1 MGTVFLQHHSDS
13 NNMKIV
19 AALTLL
25 ATLASTQPAP
35 YDRIYYGA
43 SLPYNSA
50 SGGYGGYV
58 RTNDYYGTTHYY
70 VKRSASPYDRIYYDA
85 TLPYSAVSGG
95 YGGYVRTNDYYGTTH
110 YNI

>member
-1 MGTVFLQHHSDS
+1 
-13 NNMKIV
+13 MKIIAV
-19 AALTLL
+19 LTLL
-25 ATLASTQPAP
+25 ASLASSQPVPEAAP
-35 YDRIYYGA
+35 YDRIYYDA

-70 VKRSASPYDRIYYDA
+70 VKRSADADAVPYDRIYYDA
-85 TLPYSAVSGG
+85 SLPYNAASGS

-110 YNI
+110 YYI

>member
-1 MGTVFLQHHSDS
+1 
-13 NNMKIV
+13 MKILAV
-19 AALTLL
+19 LTLL
-25 ATLASTQPAP
+25 ATLASSQPAA
-35 YDRIYYGA
+35 YDRIYYDA

-58 RTNDYYGTTHYY
+58 RTNNDYGTTHYY

-85 TLPYSAVSGG
+85 SLPYSTVSGG
-95 YGGYVRTNDYYGTTH
+95 YGGYVRTNDYYETTH

>member
-1 MGTVFLQHHSDS
+1 
-13 NNMKIV
+13 MKITAV
-19 AALTLL
+19 LTLL
-25 ATLASTQPAP
+25 IAALASAQPAP
-35 YDRIYYGA
+35 YDRIYYDA

-85 TLPYSAVSGG
+85 TLPYSAISGG